1 MVRVRTRLINT
12 FFSHAGDARRAQ
24 RPPHSSRLLSKS
36 GRPASTSFSAPSSA
50 SSSSYHHHYHHIPLF
65 RFHMET
71 KRERE
76 RERES
81 PPPVMDV
88 ECQRFSLS
96 LSLSLSLSV
105 RHRYATQRIVPTD
118 RHSFVACQN
127 HSSSSLP
134 SLTLN
139 VGVVTRKGVAVTDRQ
154 SLVD

>member
-1 MVRVRTRLINT
+1 VVRVRTRLINT

-96 LSLSLSLSV
+96 LSLSLSLG
-105 RHRYATQRIVPTD
+105 PTSLRD
-118 RHSFVACQN
+118 TAYCTYRPTFIRGLSKSLLLLPPLSHSQCRCCYPKGRCGYR
-127 HSSSSLP
+127 P
-134 SLTLN
+134 SIT
-139 VGVVTRKGVAVTDRQ
+139 
-154 SLVD
+154 S